1 MGRVTRRMARVA
13 MAVLLLLPAALG
25 AGPAAAQ
32 GGGEGGRIV
41 GRVTDGAGRAVEG
54 ARVVL
59 VPADTSGPER
69 TAVSGET
76 GGFEFAALPAGT
88 YTVRAATARAGREI
102 RVTLAAGELQT
113 LVARLRAG
121 EGITRVADEVQISAP
136 RDRK

>member
-1 MGRVTRRMARVA
+1 MGRVTRRIVRVA
-13 MAVLLLLPAALG
+13 VAALLLLPALG
-25 AGPAAAQ
+25 ASPAAAQ
-32 GGGEGGRIV
+32 GGGGEGRIV
-41 GRVTDGAGRAVEG
+41 GRVTDGAGKAVEG

-59 VPADTSGPER
+59 VPADTSVPER
-69 TAVSGET
+69 TAVNGET

-121 EGITRVADEVQISAP
+121 DGTVRVADEVRISAP
-136 RDRK
+136 RDRR